1 MRENANQNNSEYGNF
16 KLKLPLF
23 NFKLKVKLQV
33 LGWMRKYLSWEKAK
47 TLGSAFIDS
56 QFNYVPFLATENAFK
71 NDEKCFLFQHKSS
84 FRSQVI

>member
-1 MRENANQNNSEYGNF
+1 
-16 KLKLPLF
+16 
-23 NFKLKVKLQV
+23 
-33 LGWMRKYLSWEKAK
+33 MRKYLSWEKAK